1 MYKLLSLVLGFT
13 VGALI
18 GGMLVIVFSPVSGQK
33 VVDALKEG
41 YAETLDEARLA
52 SEERKRELETEF
64 KRMRSK

>member
-1 MYKLLSLVLGFT
+1 MNKLLSLLLGLT

-18 GGMLVIVFSPVSGQK
+18 GGLLVIVFSPVSGQK

-41 YAETLDEARLA
+41 YAETLDEARQA
-52 SEERKRELETEF
+52 SDQRKRELEAEF